1 VAKVLFVGVG
11 AYLLGLLSMLYI
23 ITYELYDLHLVLAVT
38 VVLLF
43 GLSFLL
49 LSLAIYAERQY
60 LKRGKVN
67 NPYARF

>member
-23 ITYELYDLHLVLAVT
+23 IAYELYDLHLVLAVT

-43 GLSFLL
+43 GLSILL
-49 LSLAIYAERQY
+49 YVSSYICREAIF
-60 LKRGKVN
+60 KKGKSG
-67 NPYARF
+67 